1 MGCVLR
7 LVACSQAVFRNES
20 QPCQETEC
28 EHSQPSDGA
37 SWCARTLLSVNFFKR
52 MKHKEALPIL
62 NKEPVQSINKIRL
75 PEDIIVFLLFVESQV
90 LCGIKS
96 FHFTHSASSIPT
108 APNYN
113 ATALHQEFEFQK
125 HRRDSLLCIEP
136 HLSIGNSPPLW
147 KDSHLLIAAADLVMK
162 SLKCFWFCQ
171 GKKKLSKSLRVCS
184 LGLSVSIV
192 RPRHSRGNNV
202 KGHYCLLSA
211 ACDSTKLL
219 QIFTVSQI
227 FFKNKFSV

>member
-7 LVACSQAVFRNES
+7 LIACSQAVFRNES

-37 SWCARTLLSVNFFKR
+37 SWCARTILSVKFFKR

-62 NKEPVQSINKIRL
+62 NKELVQSINKIRL
-75 PEDIIVFLLFVESQV
+75 PEDTIVFLLFVESQV
-90 LCGIKS
+90 LCVIKS
-96 FHFTHSASSIPT
+96 SHFTHSSSIST

-113 ATALHQEFEFQK
+113 ATALHQEFEFRK
-125 HRRDSLLCIEP
+125 HRRDSLLCTEP
-136 HLSIGNSPPLW
+136 HLSIGSSPPLW
-147 KDSHLLIAAADLVMK
+147 NDSHLLRAAADLVMK
-162 SLKCFWFCQ
+162 SLKYFWFCK
-171 GKKKLSKSLRVCS
+171 GKKKLSKSLWVCS
-184 LGLSVSIV
+184 LGLSVFIV
-192 RPRHSRGNNV
+192 RPRHSRGSNV
-202 KGHYCLLSA
+202 KGHYCLPPA

-227 FFKNKFSV
+227 F